1 MKDNIYRFYKYNNN
15 PNGSDYCFCQRP
27 VDSNMSLCCFFEN
40 GEICG
45 FMSETL
51 VPGHSEIK
59 EIDMNKFMYDF
70 VRPIIKENMELKE
83 IIKKKDEEIDE
94 LREKLT
100 GYAFR
105 YIEGVNIFSEKE
117 VDEMIK
123 KMKEGR

>member
-59 EIDMNKFMYDF
+59 EIDMNEFCETNY
-70 VRPIIKENMELKE
+70 
-83 IIKKKDEEIDE
+83 KKKYGTK
-94 LREKLT
+94 RNYK
-100 GYAFR
+100 
-105 YIEGVNIFSEKE
+105 KE
-117 VDEMIK
+117 
-123 KMKEGR
+123 R